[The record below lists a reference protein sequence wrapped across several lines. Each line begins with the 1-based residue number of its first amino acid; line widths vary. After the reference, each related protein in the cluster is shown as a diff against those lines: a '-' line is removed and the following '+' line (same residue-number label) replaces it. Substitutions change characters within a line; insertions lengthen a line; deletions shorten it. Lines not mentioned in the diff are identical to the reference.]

1 MTRWQTVLPV
11 SPLPDRIAGWHLS
24 RRVTE
29 SKRRV
34 FIISCQM
41 YLVHN
46 YLIALVYGQKE
57 SVHSPLTQMDCK
69 QVSRRVLP
77 AHPLSGY
84 SCGNRCLATCN
95 QNSCTVIYPKK

>member
-57 SVHSPLTQMDCK
+57 SVHSPIRQMDCK
-69 QVSRRVLP
+69 QVSRRVLRSEE
-77 AHPLSGY
+77 HTSELQSSGHLV
-84 SCGNRCLATCN
+84 CRLLLEKT
-95 QNSCTVIYPKK
+95 K